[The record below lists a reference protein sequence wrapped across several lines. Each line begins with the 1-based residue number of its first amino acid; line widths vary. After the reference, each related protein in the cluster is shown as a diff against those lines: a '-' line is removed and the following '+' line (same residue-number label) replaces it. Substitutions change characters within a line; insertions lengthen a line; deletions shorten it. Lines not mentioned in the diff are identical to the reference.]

1 MPRKHHFTSASFYS
15 ACLGSAIRT
24 LDTHKSLYLLWGIY
38 GTARNGRECYLISW
52 DHFTAPIP
60 RNHLGNC
67 EPLCGPFCRKKFH
80 LSQTFQVM
88 LSFSASSRM
97 QLHFPHS
104 WVTAENWGPWSVLL
118 GKEEVRSEESWEIF
132 LWRSLQRLRCFPEV
146 QDKLTEV
153 TGNVQQWKKINP
165 FISSWSCCVSLLE
178 RCWPCLFLYSRQWA
192 RGLMQSSVRIDR
204 DLWCDQYP

>member
-1 MPRKHHFTSASFYS
+1 MLLFILHALVLPSGHLIHTKAFIYYEGFMAQPEMEGNATWY
-15 ACLGSAIRT
+15 LEIT
-24 LDTHKSLYLLWGIY
+24 LQLPSHATTLETVS
-38 GTARNGRECYLISW
+38 R
-52 DHFTAPIP
+52 FVAPFA
-60 RNHLGNC
+60 
-67 EPLCGPFCRKKFH
+67 EKKFH

-153 TGNVQQWKKINP
+153 TGNVQQRKKINP
-165 FISSWSCCVSLLE
+165 FISSWSCCVSVLE

-192 RGLMQSSVRIDR
+192 RGLMQSSVGIDR
-204 DLWCDQYP
+204 DLWCDQYT